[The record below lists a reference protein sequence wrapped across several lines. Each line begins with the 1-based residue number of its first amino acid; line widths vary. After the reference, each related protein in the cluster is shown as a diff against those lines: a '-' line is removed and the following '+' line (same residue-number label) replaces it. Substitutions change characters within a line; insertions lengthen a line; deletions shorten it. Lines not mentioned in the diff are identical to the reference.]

1 MTVQRLTN
9 AEQSTGKV
17 KTHMRD
23 YKSKVEITV
32 DAQLANITQTF
43 RDVAPWHVI
52 DPEDEDPDFFNEFTR
67 VIDDA
72 ALAHAD
78 SDAACEVSTNPMEV
92 GSDQYVVMEPA
103 LPRGNDGLM
112 MYARVTKRL
121 GDNEGIPVGTANDIL
136 LLDSRK

>member
-1 MTVQRLTN
+1 M
-9 AEQSTGKV
+9 
-17 KTHMRD
+17 KT
-23 YKSKVEITV
+23 
-32 DAQLANITQTF
+32 Q
-43 RDVAPWHVI
+43 
-52 DPEDEDPDFFNEFTR
+52 PDFFNEFTR

-92 GSDQYVVMEPA
+92 GTDQYVVMEPA

-112 MYARVTKRL
+112 MYAHVTKRL
-121 GDNEGIPVGTANDIL
+121 RNNEGIPVGTANDIL